1 MAALPEVDTPV
12 TAELEREL
20 ARQADTLIAR
30 ISDGRER
37 LAVLVELTAAVRAQL
52 DADEQLLRSLD
63 SLLGRPGQLPL
74 ESLDARLRG
83 ARLREI
89 AVRIL
94 AERAQSE
101 PVHYRQWY
109 EWLREAG
116 YTVAGHDPL
125 ASFLAQITR
134 APEVQRVGG
143 QRSGRYQLRQGL
155 GTRLHEVPESAP
167 IGH

>member
-1 MAALPEVDTPV
+1 MAATPEIDTPI

-20 ARQADTLIAR
+20 ARQADALVTR
-30 ISDGRER
+30 ISEGRER
-37 LAVLVELTAAVRAQL
+37 LTALIDLTAAVRAQL

-94 AERAQSE
+94 AERGSSE

-109 EWLREAG
+109 AWLREAG
-116 YTVAGHDPL
+116 YTVAGNDPL
-125 ASFLAQITR
+125 ATFLAQVTR
-134 APEVQRVGG
+134 TADVERVGG
-143 QRSGRYQLRQGL
+143 PRSGRYQLRQPSR
-155 GTRLHEVPESAP
+155 T
-167 IGH
+167 